1 MKQCKHLL
9 IVIVMLLAALPVMA
23 QVGNITLSFNDESL
37 PSALRKLEKAS
48 DYKISFAYNDVE
60 KYRVSG
66 QVKNSS
72 FKAVLDFLLKGKPL
86 SYEFRGKFVDI
97 KAGKPGMRRLS
108 REVTGMVKDEN
119 GEPLPGATVT
129 CLGGSGGRESSTV
142 VTDMNGHFKLSAAGD
157 ATKLEV
163 SYIGFT
169 NKTIALTSASSYE
182 IQMQPDSKAIEE
194 VVVTGVF
201 TRKANTFT
209 GAVTTIKG
217 DDLKRVGNANVLQSL
232 KNIDPSFMQV
242 ENLGMGSDPNSLPDF
257 QMRGASTISGVQ
269 GEYASSANQPL
280 FILNGCK
287 DIRNARFFRSNT
299 TGMAFYYATDKA
311 AYSFSASSGQT
322 TSNVLY
328 TCEAGEEITAM
339 YAWGSAG
346 GGWPTS
352 DCILWIGVWN
362 SNTQEGKLIQY
373 EMDVNYGL
381 PNSMWGPMFGAP
393 DNPIVTTGW
402 GKIVD
407 MVCID
412 AE

>member
-280 FILNGCK
+280 FILDGFETELTKIMDLDMNQVESVTTLK
-287 DIRNARFFRSNT
+287 D
-299 TGMAFYYATDKA
+299 ATAKAIYGSKA
-311 AYSFSASSGQT
+311 A
-322 TSNVLY
+322 N
-328 TCEAGEEITAM
+328 
-339 YAWGSAG
+339 
-346 GGWPTS
+346 
-352 DCILWIGVWN
+352 GV
-362 SNTQEGKLIQY
+362 
-373 EMDVNYGL
+373 
-381 PNSMWGPMFGAP
+381 
-393 DNPIVTTGW
+393 IVIET
-402 GKIVD
+402 KSLKVED
-407 MVCID
+407 
-412 AE
+412 